1 MDSTSIAPPPSSGIA
16 ALLDERDRGFRRG
29 TARRYAGSLSLEE
42 VTMRQA
48 RLGTLIAVALCWL
61 APGARAESVDL
72 RLVLAADVSRSVD
85 NDEFRLQRDGYAAA
99 ITDPRVIAAIQA
111 GQFHSI
117 AVSFIEWSGAAE
129 QHVVAD
135 WTIVR
140 DDETAAV
147 FASILHAVPRSYT
160 GATAIGNAV
169 DFAMRYFEASGVD
182 SPRRVID
189 VSGDGDNNGGR
200 PIEYAR
206 DDAVAAGVTINGLAI
221 VNAHPNPGFISH
233 VAPPGGIGEYYRTRV
248 IGGPG
253 SFVIL
258 IEDFSSFEAAITE
271 KLVNEI
277 AAAGDRRF
285 AAGDGVVR

>member
-1 MDSTSIAPPPSSGIA
+1 
-16 ALLDERDRGFRRG
+16 
-29 TARRYAGSLSLEE
+29 
-42 VTMRQA
+42 MRQA
-48 RLGTLIAVALCWL
+48 LFGTLAAVALGL
-61 APGARAESVDL
+61 AAGLAAPVAVPAALADSVDL
-72 RLVLAADVSRSVD
+72 RLILAADVSRSVD

-99 ITDPRVIAAIQA
+99 ITDPKVIAAIQ
-111 GQFHSI
+111 GGTFRSI

-129 QHVVAD
+129 QRVVAD
-135 WTIVR
+135 WSVIR
-140 DDETAAV
+140 DGETAAV
-147 FASILHAVPRSYT
+147 FANILRSEPRSYT

-169 DFAMRYFEASGVD
+169 DFAMRHFDAAGVD

-221 VNAHPNPGFISH
+221 VNANPNPGFISH

-248 IGGPG
+248 IGGTG

-258 IEDFSSFEAAITE
+258 IEDFGSFASAITT
-271 KLVNEI
+271 KLMTEI
-277 AAAGDRRF
+277 AAAAPARF
-285 AAGDGVVR
+285 RGERGGGGGDGAVRG

>member
-1 MDSTSIAPPPSSGIA
+1 
-16 ALLDERDRGFRRG
+16 
-29 TARRYAGSLSLEE
+29 
-42 VTMRQA
+42 MRQA
-48 RLGTLIAVALCWL
+48 LFGTVAAVALGL
-61 APGARAESVDL
+61 AAGLAAPVAFADSVDL
-72 RLVLAADVSRSVD
+72 RLILAADVSRSVD

-99 ITDPRVIAAIQA
+99 ITDPKVIAAIQA
-111 GQFHSI
+111 GTFRSI

-135 WTIVR
+135 WIVIR

-147 FASILHAVPRSYT
+147 FANILRSEPRSYT

-169 DFAMRYFEASGVD
+169 DFAMHHFDAAGVD
-182 SPRRVID
+182 SARRVID

-233 VAPPGGIGEYYRTRV
+233 IAPPGGIGEYYRTRV
-248 IGGPG
+248 IGGTGLVRHPHRG
-253 SFVIL
+253 FRL
-258 IEDFSSFEAAITE
+258 LRLGDHDEAHD
-271 KLVNEI
+271 
-277 AAAGDRRF
+277 GDRGGGAGALRGERGGGG
-285 AAGDGVVR
+285 GDGAVRG